1 MVGLHCPPQTG
12 VFFAKLFQKAFGT
25 CHSDNGDV
33 AAAAAATAAL
43 LLVDACAV
51 DVVNP
56 DVDAPTAD
64 DIAKSGGD
72 TPAAAAAANAFNNF
86 KSFLRAD
93 DDADPLGSTHIT

>member
-12 VFFAKLFQKAFGT
+12 VFFAKLFQKALGT

-33 AAAAAATAAL
+33 AAAAATAPL
-43 LLVDACAV
+43 LTVDKP
-51 DVVNP
+51 DNP
-56 DVDAPTAD
+56 DVDAPPD
-64 DIAKSGGD
+64 VIGESCDGG